1 MSLVIFI
8 VLEVVSKSIT
18 QALMLLL
25 FVLLLIPQLVSGHSF
40 ISMIGLTQILD
51 VKLGKISTPM
61 LDSLEV

>member
-8 VLEVVSKSIT
+8 VLEVALKSIT